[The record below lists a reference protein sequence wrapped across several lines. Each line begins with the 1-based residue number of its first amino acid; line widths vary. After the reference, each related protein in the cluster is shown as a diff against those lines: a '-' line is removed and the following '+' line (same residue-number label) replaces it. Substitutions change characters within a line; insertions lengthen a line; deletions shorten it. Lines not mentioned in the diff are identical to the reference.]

1 MEEPWEAL
9 DVDDSD
15 LPSLLQ
21 PCKRLRH
28 HRRNPNSA
36 SATSSQSSFTPCSSS
51 TQISEQEK
59 EGQNLQVLQPFQQSD
74 SAPSQPQPT
83 PHRIPGPAG
92 VVQSAMLQKSFDRKN
107 HEVWSSPIPTQDY
120 VRKAVEDSSE
130 FDYDF
135 HSSAWFC
142 ALQFIRKV
150 PGITTLRSIVKCQ
163 HKVEKVVAVI
173 NSSKPN
179 GLGGLMVTLKDP
191 TGTIGASIHPKVLS
205 ESMFGKSIIV
215 GTVLV
220 LKEVAIFAP
229 SRSAVY
235 LNITLRNM
243 EKVFCKDSD
252 CLPAN
257 AVNCSYPGIDYSGRA
272 AAAKQIFIAEKEMT
286 GEVQCMSAGGVVHSE
301 SETEKENL
309 LPGSYMR
316 NLRQDNVEKESLSFR
331 GGAAKGVE
339 EIIRKVTT
347 RDKQP
352 EGAKPKNNF
361 HACNTIESLPKSL
374 TSRDEFQERNE
385 VMSKTQPFVSKA
397 PLPEWT
403 DEQLSELFGVD
414 GVDDFHACNT
424 IESLPKSHTSCEEF
438 QEKDE
443 VVSKTCSSVSKA
455 PLPDWT
461 DEQLSELFSGDGV
474 DDFHACKSIE
484 SLPKSHNSDE
494 FQEKD

>member
-1 MEEPWEAL
+1 
-9 DVDDSD
+9 
-15 LPSLLQ
+15 
-21 PCKRLRH
+21 
-28 HRRNPNSA
+28 
-36 SATSSQSSFTPCSSS
+36 
-51 TQISEQEK
+51 
-59 EGQNLQVLQPFQQSD
+59 
-74 SAPSQPQPT
+74 
-83 PHRIPGPAG
+83 
-92 VVQSAMLQKSFDRKN
+92 
-107 HEVWSSPIPTQDY
+107 
-120 VRKAVEDSSE
+120 
-130 FDYDF
+130 
-135 HSSAWFC
+135 
-142 ALQFIRKV
+142 
-150 PGITTLRSIVKCQ
+150 
-163 HKVEKVVAVI
+163 
-173 NSSKPN
+173 
-179 GLGGLMVTLKDP
+179 
-191 TGTIGASIHPKVLS
+191 
-205 ESMFGKSIIV
+205 
-215 GTVLV
+215 
-220 LKEVAIFAP
+220 
-229 SRSAVY
+229 
-235 LNITLRNM
+235 
-243 EKVFCKDSD
+243 
-252 CLPAN
+252 
-257 AVNCSYPGIDYSGRA
+257 
-272 AAAKQIFIAEKEMT
+272 MT

>member
-21 PCKRLRH
+21 PCKRLCH

-51 TQISEQEK
+51 TLISEQEK
-59 EGQNLQVLQPFQQSD
+59 EDQNLQVLQPFQQSD

-92 VVQSAMLQKSFDRKN
+92 VIQSAMLQKSFDRKN

-173 NSSKPN
+173 KSSKPN
-179 GLGGLMVTLKDP
+179 GLSGLMVTLK
-191 TGTIGASIHPKVLS
+191 
-205 ESMFGKSIIV
+205 
-215 GTVLV
+215 
-220 LKEVAIFAP
+220 VAIFAP

-403 DEQLSELFGVD
+403 DEQLSELFGVN

-461 DEQLSELFSGDGV
+461 DEQLSELFGGDVV

-484 SLPKSHNSDE
+484 SLPKSHYSVE